1 MNARVR
7 ESLAIGLFALFC
19 GWIAGLFGEDFFTGV
34 FTVEALGA
42 GLISIFLAANDRD
55 TKLQ

>member
-1 MNARVR
+1 MNAKVR
-7 ESLAIGLFALFC
+7 ESIAIGLFAFSC
-19 GWIAGLFGEDFFTGV
+19 GWIAGLFGEEFFAGV

-55 TKLQ
+55 TKLP